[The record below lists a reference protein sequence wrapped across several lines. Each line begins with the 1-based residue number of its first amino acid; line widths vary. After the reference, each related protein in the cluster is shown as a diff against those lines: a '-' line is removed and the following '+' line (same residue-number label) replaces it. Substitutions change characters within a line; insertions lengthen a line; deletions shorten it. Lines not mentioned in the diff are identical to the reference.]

1 MNLLKKLIPPIK
13 SAQNFL
19 EKLTKKQILILGGLI
34 PMGFLIGIALR
45 TGFNK
50 ISGRNFEKY
59 NIEKFSIIDTL
70 RADIIIRKKGE
81 IYTDTLIDYYKLSKK
96 EIKFKESVLFVKNK
110 EFSKYKL
117 LKSGI
122 PSEEIFG
129 KNSETKN
136 YSLTQNLFS
145 GGFKLNKLELIKYGK
160 DSNFLDDSLNV
171 NADNKQDTSYGIYT
185 RETDLGKKVL
195 DSEQAEVK
203 AYLNKI
209 AEYKKSLKD

>member
-1 MNLLKKLIPPIK
+1 MKTLN
-13 SAQNFL
+13 
-19 EKLTKKQILILGGLI
+19 KKQILILGGLI

-59 NIEKFSIIDTL
+59 NIEKFSIADTL

-129 KNSETKN
+129 ENKEKKT
-136 YSLTQNLFS
+136 YHLIGDFF
-145 GGFKLNKLELIKYGK
+145 GRDFKLNKLEIINYGT
-160 DSNFLDDSLNV
+160 DSNFLKDSFNIKSSEKKAI
-171 NADNKQDTSYGIYT
+171 NSEIYT
-185 RETDLGKKVL
+185 RETDLGNKIL
-195 DSEQAEVK
+195 DNEQINVK
-203 AYLNKI
+203 TYLNKI
-209 AEYKKSLKD
+209 TEYKKSLKD